1 MGNTYGEEIR
11 WKFTLNIKGNSIKKF
26 MFRKEHYYNIMKLFI
41 LYDFFITKSNMQALS
56 EK

>member
-1 MGNTYGEEIR
+1 MGNTFGEEIR

-41 LYDFFITKSNMQALS
+41 LYDSFITKSNMQALS